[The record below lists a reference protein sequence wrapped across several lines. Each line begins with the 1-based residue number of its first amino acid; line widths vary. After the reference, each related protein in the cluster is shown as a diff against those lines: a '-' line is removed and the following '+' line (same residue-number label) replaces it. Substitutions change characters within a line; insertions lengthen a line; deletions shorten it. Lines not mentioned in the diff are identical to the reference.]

1 MKILIAALALAV
13 APAAALAC
21 PGSGSGEACTHDHGA
36 AAATAPSETTKLAP
50 GEARVTIPVTGMH
63 CDHCISRLKTAL
75 KQVDGVKGVDASLD
89 PGQAVIAYDAK
100 KVQPQRLAE
109 AIDATGFKAG
119 KPSQN

>member
-1 MKILIAALALAV
+1 MKTLIAAAALAF

-21 PGSGSGEACTHDHGA
+21 PGSGEACTHDHGK
-36 AAATAPSETTKLAP
+36 AAATAAAETTKLGP

-75 KQVDGVKGVDASLD
+75 KRVDGVKGVDASLD
-89 PGQAVIAYDAK
+89 PGQAVIAYDVK
-100 KVQPQRLAE
+100 KVQPARLAE
-109 AIDATGFKAG
+109 AIDATGFTAG